1 MLTRTSYLYLLVAKK
16 LVLTVLKLKTKKN
29 NLKKIMKKN
38 LLKHLASL

>member
-1 MLTRTSYLYLLVAKK
+1 MLTRTSYLYLLVVKK

-38 LLKHLASL
+38 LLKHLVSL